1 MTPEHQDVASL
12 AVVNGSKWVMID
24 ATPDFAQQVM
34 QVGHMPAAIVLTHAH
49 IGHYTGL
56 MQLGREVMGAD
67 HVPVWCSARMANFLR
82 ENAPWDQ
89 LVALGNI
96 ELHEFQD
103 QIEFSPIDGIALLPH
118 AVPHRD
124 EYSDTFGF
132 SIEVDGIK
140 TLYIPDIDAWEPWGQ
155 LQSLALEHDAALLDA
170 TFFDDHEL
178 PGRDMSLIPHPR
190 VAETMQLLGPLVHRK
205 EVRVI
210 FTHLNHTN
218 PLWINDSE
226 ESNRTRRRGF
236 EVAYR
241 GMWITR
247 DG

>member
-1 MTPEHQDVASL
+1 
-12 AVVNGSKWVMID
+12 MID
-24 ATPDFAQQVM
+24 ATPDFALQV
-34 QVGHMPAAIVLTHAH
+34 QEVGLLPDSIVLTHAH

-67 HVPVWCSARMANFLR
+67 HLPVWCSARMASFLR
-82 ENAPWDQ
+82 ENGPWSQ
-89 LVALGNI
+89 LVSLGNI

-103 QIEFSPIDGIALLPH
+103 EVAFSPIEGVVMQPF

-140 TLYIPDIDAWEPWGQ
+140 TLYIPDIDAWEPWGR
-155 LQSLALEHDAALLDA
+155 LPHLASQHDFALLDA
-170 TFFDDHEL
+170 TFFDDYEL

-190 VAETMQLLGPLVHRK
+190 VVETMTLLQSAVQLK
-205 EVRVI
+205 QVRVL

-218 PLWINDSE
+218 PLWVEDSIQ
-226 ESNRTRRRGF
+226 SKRTRSNGF
-236 EVAYR
+236 EVARR

-247 DG
+247 DSLPVQKPPLPTVW